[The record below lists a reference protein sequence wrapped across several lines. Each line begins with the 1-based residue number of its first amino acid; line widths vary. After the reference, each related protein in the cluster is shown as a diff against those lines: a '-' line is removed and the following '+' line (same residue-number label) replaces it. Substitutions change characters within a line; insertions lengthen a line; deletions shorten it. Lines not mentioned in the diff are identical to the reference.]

1 MKISSQM
8 SGEAESACFER
19 RAFSPGNAEP
29 HYELEED
36 MVRDATL
43 PVGHVDWHLGLCCV
57 GDWEAK
63 AAQNQPTERPQIA

>member
-1 MKISSQM
+1 MKISSQL

-19 RAFSPGNAEP
+19 RAFSPGHAEP

-43 PVGHVDWHLGLCCV
+43 PVEHVDWHLGLWCV
-57 GDWEAK
+57 GDLEAK
-63 AAQNQPTERPQIA
+63 AAPKQPTQRPQIA